1 MSIEHEVRRL
11 AFKAESLRSQ
21 TQRDFELDLK
31 LRAIA
36 DACIEAAN
44 LLALRE
50 RNGTRL

>member
-1 MSIEHEVRRL
+1 MSMEHAVRKL
-11 AFKAESLRSQ
+11 AFKAEELRANSR
-21 TQRDFELDLK
+21 RDFELDLK

-50 RNGTRL
+50 RNG